1 MEFYMS
7 VSFSAFTPKQCLIT
21 GSLEEAALAAF
32 HHLRSQSSE
41 SVMIFNDETYAIM
54 DIDLSGDA
62 ELVKRK
68 AASYP
73 TANTPA
79 KKGPGRPKLGVIGK
93 EVTLLPRHWEWLASQ
108 QGGPSVTLRK
118 LIDAAR
124 RDPQIIEQNNREQAQ
139 NLTYKF
145 CNAIA
150 GDLPGFE
157 EALRC
162 LYAKD
167 KVGFSGH
174 LSEWPIDIAGRANFL
189 AQATW

>member
-1 MEFYMS
+1 MS
-7 VSFSAFTPKQCLIT
+7 LSFSAFTPKQCLIT

-32 HHLRSQSSE
+32 HHLKSQSAE
-41 SVMIFNDETYAIM
+41 SVLIFNDETYAIM
-54 DIDLSGDA
+54 DIDLNGDA

-73 TANTPA
+73 ASNTPT
-79 KKGPGRPKLGVIGK
+79 KKGPGRPKLGVVGK
-93 EVTLLPRHWEWLASQ
+93 EATLLPRHWEWLASQ
-108 QGGPSVTLRK
+108 KGGPSVTLRK

-124 RDPQIIEQNNREQAQ
+124 RDPQINEQNNREQAQ

-145 CNAIA
+145 CHAIA
-150 GDLPGFE
+150 GDLPGYE

-167 KVGFSGH
+167 EAGFSDQ
-174 LSEWPIDIAGRANFL
+174 LSEWPVDIAGRAKFL
-189 AQATW
+189 AKAAW

>member
-1 MEFYMS
+1 MS

-124 RDPQIIEQNNREQAQ
+124 RDPQIIEQNNCEQAQ

-167 KVGFSGH
+167 KVGFSRH

>member
-1 MEFYMS
+1 MS
-7 VSFSAFTPKQCLIT
+7 LSFSAFTPKQCLIT

-32 HHLRSQSSE
+32 HHREGQSAD
-41 SVMIFNDETYAIM
+41 SVLIFNDETCAIM

-62 ELVKRK
+62 ELVRRK

-73 TANTPA
+73 SSNVPT

-108 QGGPSVTLRK
+108 KGGPSVTLRK

-124 RDPQIIEQNNREQAQ
+124 RDTQVNKQNSREHAQ

-145 CNAIA
+145 CNALA
-150 GDLPGFE
+150 GDLPGYE

-162 LYAKD
+162 LYAND
-167 KVGFSGH
+167 QAGFSGH
-174 LSEWPIDIAGRANFL
+174 LTEWPVDIAGRANFL
-189 AQATW
+189 AKGIW